1 MTPDEITLDGLTEL
15 QESLQN
21 TAVSV
26 RIVYLKALDGASPV
40 DEAASEINAIIET
53 LKASLP

>member
-26 RIVYLKALDGASPV
+26 RIVYLKALDGAITV